1 MRTLFS
7 LLAALMLTF
16 GLATAVSAQDSD
28 EPVAT
33 NEGEE
38 ESAVAG
44 DAAAAD
50 TAEGE
55 VAVADDV
62 VAVDTDDADDGDD
75 NGDDGDDGGTTA
87 PPTNLPKT
95 GIGAVGGA
103 GTGLLAAIVG
113 LFATATAA
121 VSMRLR
127 R

>member
-16 GLATAVSAQDSD
+16 GLATAVSAQDTD
-28 EPVAT
+28 APVAT
-33 NEGEE
+33 DEGEE

-75 NGDDGDDGGTTA
+75 NGDDGGTTA